1 MLELGRSG
9 SHGVPK
15 GTVPVVEDGAVVAT
29 LRASNWKEA
38 ATADV
43 AGREWVLRRNG
54 SRELVGRWAV
64 DPADAVRV
72 RARQDSFWSNAW
84 TLDLEGVPVQ
94 AQTVSRWTGGHRFTS
109 GGQLL
114 AQSGTTG
121 RWSWT
126 PTLTPQ
132 PQLGL
137 DHAVF
142 LLWMG
147 FVLRNRAAAA
157 AAA

>member
-9 SHGVPK
+9 SHGVLK
-15 GTVPVVEDGAVVAT
+15 GTVPVLEGGAVVAT
-29 LRASNWKEA
+29 LRASNWREA
-38 ATADV
+38 ATAEIGSR
-43 AGREWVLRRNG
+43 AWAFRRKG
-54 SRELVGRWAV
+54 GRELVGRWAV
-64 DPADAVRV
+64 DPEDAVRV
-72 RARQDSFWSNAW
+72 RARQDSYWRNAW

-94 AQTVSRWTGGHRFTS
+94 AETVSRWTGGHRFTS

-126 PTLTPQ
+126 PTLSTQ
-132 PQLGL
+132 PALSL

-142 LLWMG
+142 LLWTEL
-147 FVLRNRAAAA
+147 VLKNRAAAA